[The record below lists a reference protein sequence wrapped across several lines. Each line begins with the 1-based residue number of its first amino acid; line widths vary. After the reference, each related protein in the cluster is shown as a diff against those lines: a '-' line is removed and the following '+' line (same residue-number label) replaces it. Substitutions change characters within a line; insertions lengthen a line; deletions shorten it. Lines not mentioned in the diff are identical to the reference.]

1 MSLFGKKEAGTPQNK
16 VSPTPKIQSSAA
28 LLHKEGRAT
37 NTINE
42 EEEKPQSV
50 NATKFSD
57 IYITPNKTCYIASG
71 KSESGLK
78 EAHCTDLQEFIN
90 AVQEK
95 YDNENSSYSLSF
107 KDRVYRIERTIAL
120 EGVQFCARKMPSSI
134 PNMEKLGLPATVCRY
149 LMSLANRTGL
159 ILLAG
164 ATGAGKSTSIASLLK
179 KYLET
184 EGGYAFTIEDPIEMP
199 LDGIYKTK
207 NGDMG
212 LCKQTVPPHGIWEE
226 GIKSALR
233 SMPKYIYLGEIRSG
247 AAAVEL
253 LRAATS
259 GHLVFSTI
267 HANNVVDAIQALAKY
282 ASTGGISED
291 LAFDQ
296 IGNCLLACIHQRL
309 EGFPKHLNIE
319 TLFANPDLSSACA
332 VRSSLRSGNMNL
344 ASLMEAQKT
353 KLERGMPLWS

>member
-1 MSLFGKKEAGTPQNK
+1 MSLFGKKDTENQQDKASRT
-16 VSPTPKIQSSAA
+16 VKIQSSAA
-28 LLHKEGRAT
+28 LLSKEGRAVAK
-37 NTINE
+37 TIETE
-42 EEEKPQSV
+42 EPPQSV
-50 NATKFSD
+50 NDTEFSD
-57 IYITPNKTCYIASG
+57 IYITPNKVCYIASG
-71 KSESGLK
+71 KSASGLK

-95 YDNENSSYSLSF
+95 FDGEYTSYSLNF
-107 KDRVYRIERTIAL
+107 KNRVYRVERTIAL
-120 EGVQFCARKMPSSI
+120 EGTQFCARKMPTSI
-134 PNMEKLGLPATVCRY
+134 PNIERLGFPATISRY
-149 LMSLANRTGL
+149 LSGLANRTGL

-199 LDGIYKTK
+199 LDGIYKTQA
-207 NGDMG
+207 GDFG

-296 IGNCLLACIHQRL
+296 IGNCLLACLHQRL
-309 EGFPKHLNIE
+309 EGFPKRLKME

-332 VRSSLRSGNMNL
+332 VRSAIRSGNLNV